1 MRRFSQVLIK
11 IKSSRELARELKSF
25 NRIYADCEQLKTIM
39 SSGVLELDV
48 IDLLLSV
55 KKGIETRGQY
65 TRMDRLISDTHR
77 DKESATI
84 TDIMGRLSYELIF
97 LRYEDR
103 DGDVVLIPS
112 RCRDLLSMMEELRQE
127 KALYDEGV
135 EKLRRLKENLSI
147 ITL

>member
-1 MRRFSQVLIK
+1 MRQFFQVFVK
-11 IKSSRELARELKSF
+11 MKCSRELARELKSF
-25 NRIYADCEQLKTIM
+25 KRIYEDCEQLKTKM
-39 SSGVLELDV
+39 RSGVLKLDV

-55 KKGIETRGQY
+55 KKGIEKRGEY
-65 TRMDRLISDTHR
+65 SRMDGIISDMHP
-77 DKESATI
+77 DKQSATI
-84 TDIMGRLSYELIF
+84 TDVMGRIAYELIF

-112 RCRDLLSMMEELRQE
+112 RCKDLLNMIEELRQE
-127 KALYDEGV
+127 KELYDESV

>member
-1 MRRFSQVLIK
+1 MRRFFQMFIK
-11 IKSSRELARELKSF
+11 VKCSRELARELKSF
-25 NRIYADCEQLKTIM
+25 NRIYGDCEQLKTIM
-39 SSGVLELDV
+39 RSGVLKLDV

-55 KKGIETRGQY
+55 KKGIEKRGQY
-65 TRMDRLISDTHR
+65 SRMDRLISDTHP
-77 DKESATI
+77 DKESAAI

-112 RCRDLLSMMEELRQE
+112 RCRDLLSMMEELRHE